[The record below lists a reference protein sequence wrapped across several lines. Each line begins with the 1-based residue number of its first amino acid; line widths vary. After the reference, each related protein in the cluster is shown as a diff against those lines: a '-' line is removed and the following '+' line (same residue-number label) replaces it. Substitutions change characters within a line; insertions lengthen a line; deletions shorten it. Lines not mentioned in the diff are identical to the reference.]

1 MTQQHTLLLVGV
13 CGRAARRRR
22 RRHRRDNCGGHVC
35 GPVSSARSVRWWLQ
49 LQPAT
54 TRDDRAGQPG
64 GAHYDGLVSITRCCW
79 SAYAG
84 ARLAADATACRGLC
98 ARLLVD
104 FSGRLQRGGWRLS
117 SIGDC
122 WPRLWARDSPPA
134 LGTNLCQPQPVSP
147 CIAVCDVCHVMKRGS
162 TSLYWT
168 CMTFYCTRH
177 HNRMASGGSVS
188 AALSSSS
195 LDEDLEKGG
204 AWGLRFKC
212 VLTALFAVR
221 CAHVQP

>member
-1 MTQQHTLLLVGV
+1 MVTQQHTLLLVGV

-98 ARLLVD
+98 AAAA
-104 FSGRLQRGGWRLS
+104 GRLQRSASARGLATKQHWRLLAAS
-117 SIGDC
+117 VGARLAASVGD
-122 WPRLWARDSPPA
+122 
-134 LGTNLCQPQPVSP
+134 QPVSAP
-147 CIAVCDVCHVMKRGS
+147 TCIPVYRRVRRMSRNEKRQY
-162 TSLYWT
+162 L
-168 CMTFYCTRH
+168 F
-177 HNRMASGGSVS
+177 V
-188 AALSSSS
+188 
-195 LDEDLEKGG
+195 LDMHDFLLHAPSQPYGIRRLRLGG
-204 AWGLRFKC
+204 AIF
-212 VLTALFAVR
+212 VE
-221 CAHVQP
+221 P